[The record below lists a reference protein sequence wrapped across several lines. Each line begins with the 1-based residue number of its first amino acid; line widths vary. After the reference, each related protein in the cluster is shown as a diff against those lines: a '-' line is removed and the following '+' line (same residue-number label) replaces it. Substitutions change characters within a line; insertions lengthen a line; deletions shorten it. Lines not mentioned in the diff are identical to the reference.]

1 MNKTNTP
8 PRLAEKLLLKLL
20 RDYLA
25 EEVMGDLEEKFYLT
39 AERKSLSKARRNY
52 WYQTL
57 HYLRPFAIRKTQSTN
72 SNITTMFKHNL
83 LLSFRNFKKYKSS
96 FFINLVGLST
106 GLACALLIYLWVN
119 DELHVDKFHKNDD
132 KLYQVMMNHQM
143 TNELTTGPSTPD
155 FLAEN
160 MLKEFPEIEMATG
173 VTPSEWFGNFT
184 LVQGSNFFK
193 ATGQFAEKDYFKIF
207 SFPLIEGN
215 AEQALD
221 GIGSIAISKDL
232 AEKIFKTTENAV
244 GKTMEVQILN
254 FKYPVAVTAV
264 FENLPPN
271 STEHFD
277 MVLNWKM
284 WQNMSD
290 LVGRQVNWGNHG
302 PNTYLVLKEG
312 TNIDEFNKKIA
323 GYIKSKLETSTVTPF
338 ATKYSDRYLYGAYE
352 NGVQTGGR
360 IEYVRLFSII
370 AIFILLIACINFMNL
385 STAKASRRV
394 KEVGVKKAIG
404 ADRKSLVF
412 QYLSE
417 SILLT
422 LFSLVVAL
430 LLVLLVLPQFND
442 ITGKQLS
449 LNFDLSLVARI
460 LVITFATGLLSGSYP
475 ALYLSKFNAAFV
487 LKGGRISTSVGQLWA
502 RKGLVVFQF
511 AMSVILIVS
520 VVVVYQQVNYVQSKN
535 LGYSKENVIHFDK
548 EGEVVENQD
557 AFLAEIRNIPGVVNA
572 STIQSIVVG
581 SQNST
586 QGVVWE
592 GKNPEDN
599 IRFEVVTV
607 NYEEIETLGIQLLEG
622 RSFSREFGA
631 DEEGIIFNEAAIK
644 VMGMED
650 PVGKTVKF
658 WGGDKRI
665 IGVVKDFHF
674 ESLHSKVNPLVI
686 RLEPDKTMK
695 VMVKIAP
702 GEEKETLERLDAF
715 YGEFNPGYTFDYS
728 FLDQDYQ
735 AQYVAE
741 QRVSSL
747 SKYFAGFAILISCL
761 GLFGLASF
769 TAERRLKEIGIRK
782 ILGSSVWS
790 IVLLLTSDFTKMVGA
805 AILIALPISYYLTSN
820 WLQDFAYSIDLT
832 IWYFAGAGIAA
843 MIIAWVTVG
852 VQTLRAAR
860 VNPADCLRYE

>member
-8 PRLAEKLLLKLL
+8 PRLAGKLLIKLL
-20 RDYLA
+20 RNDLA
-25 EEVMGDLEEKFYLT
+25 EEILGDLEEKFYAT

-119 DELHVDKFHKNDD
+119 DELHVNKFHANDD
-132 KLYQVMMNHQM
+132 RLYQVMENTKLANGIITQ
-143 TNELTTGPSTPD
+143 TSTPD

-160 MLKEFPEIEMATG
+160 MIREFPEIDMGAG

-184 LVQGSNFFK
+184 LVEGDNYFK
-193 ATGQFAEKDYFKIF
+193 TTGQYAEKDYFKMF
-207 SFPLIEGN
+207 SFPLI
-215 AEQALD
+215 D
-221 GIGSIAISKDL
+221 GDASTAIADIGSIAISEDL
-232 AEKIFKTTENAV
+232 AKKIFKTTENV
-244 GKTMEVQILN
+244 IGKTMEVQLLN
-254 FKYPVAVTAV
+254 FKYPVAVSAV
-264 FENLPPN
+264 FENLPAN
-271 STEHFD
+271 STESFD
-277 MVLNWKM
+277 MVLSWKM
-284 WQNMSD
+284 WQDMSD
-290 LVGRQVNWGNHG
+290 AIGRNVHWGNHG
-302 PNTYLVLKEG
+302 PDTYLVLKQG
-312 TNIDEFNKKIA
+312 TDIDAFNQKIE
-323 GYIKSKLETSTVTPF
+323 GYIKSKLENSNVSLF
-338 ATKYSDRYLYGAYE
+338 ATRYSDRYLYGSYE
-352 NGVQTGGR
+352 NGVQAGGR
-360 IEYVRLFSII
+360 IEYVKLFSVI

-417 SILLT
+417 STLLAF
-422 LFSLVVAL
+422 FSLFVAII
-430 LLVLLVLPQFND
+430 LVLLFLPQFNN

-449 LNFDLSLVARI
+449 LGLDANLV
-460 LVITFATGLLSGSYP
+460 LMVLGITIATGLLSGSYP

-535 LGYSKENVIHFDK
+535 LGYSKDNVIHFDK
-548 EGEVVENQD
+548 EGRVMENQD
-557 AFLAEIRNIPGVVNA
+557 AFLSEAKNLPGVVNA
-572 STIQSIVVG
+572 SSIQAIVVG

-586 QGVVWE
+586 QGVEWE

-599 IRFEVVTV
+599 VRFEVVTV
-607 NYEEIETLGIQLLEG
+607 NYDLIETLGIDILEG
-622 RSFSREFGA
+622 RSFSKDFGA
-631 DEEGIIFNEAAIK
+631 NEENLIFNEAAIRA
-644 VMGMED
+644 MGLD
-650 PVGKTVKF
+650 DAVGKPVKF
-658 WGGDKRI
+658 WGKDMKIAGI
-665 IGVVKDFHF
+665 AKDFHF
-674 ESLHSKVNPLVI
+674 QSLHQKVNPLII
-686 RLEPDKTMK
+686 RFDPSQTMK
-695 VMVKIAP
+695 VMVKIEA
-702 GEEKETLERLDAF
+702 GKEKETLARLEDL
-715 YGEFNPGYTFDYS
+715 YGEFNPGYSFEYS

-747 SKYFAGFAILISCL
+747 SKYFAGFAVLISCL

-769 TAERRLKEIGIRK
+769 TAERRLKEIGVRK

-790 IVLLLTSDFTKMVGA
+790 IVWLLTSDFTKMVGA
-805 AILIALPISYYLTSN
+805 AILIALPISYYLTST
-820 WLQDFAYSIDLT
+820 WLQDFAYSINLT
-832 IWYFAGAGIAA
+832 VWYFAGAGAVA
-843 MIIAWVTVG
+843 LLIAWITVG
-852 VQTLRAAR
+852 MQTLRAAR

>member
-8 PRLAEKLLLKLL
+8 PRLAGKLLLKLL
-20 RDYLA
+20 RDDLA
-25 EEVMGDLEEKFYLT
+25 EEVLGDLEEKFYLT

-57 HYLRPFAIRKTQSTN
+57 HYLRPFTIRKTQSTN

-132 KLYQVMMNHQM
+132 RLYQVMMNHQM

-173 VTPSEWFGNFT
+173 VTPSEWFGNFS

-193 ATGQFAEKDYFKIF
+193 ATGQFAEKDYFKMF

-232 AEKIFKTTENAV
+232 AEKIFKTAENVV
-244 GKTMEVQILN
+244 GKTMEVQIIN

-264 FENLPPN
+264 FENLPTN

-290 LVGRQVNWGNHG
+290 LAGRQVNWGNHG

-323 GYIKSKLETSTVTPF
+323 GYIKSKRETSTVTLF
-338 ATKYSDRYLYGAYE
+338 AAKYSDRYLHGSYE
-352 NGVQTGGR
+352 NGVQAGGR

-404 ADRKSLVF
+404 ADRKSLIF
-412 QYLSE
+412 QYLNE

-449 LNFDLSLVARI
+449 LNFDLSLVAMI

-548 EGEVVENQD
+548 EGKVVENQD
-557 AFLAEIRNIPGVVNA
+557 VFLAEIRNIPGVVNA

-607 NYEEIETLGIQLLEG
+607 NYEEIETLGIQVLEG

-631 DEEGIIFNEAAIK
+631 DEEGVIFNESAIK
-644 VMGMED
+644 VMGMEA
-650 PVGKTVKF
+650 PLGKTVNF

-665 IGVVKDFHF
+665 IGIVKDFHF
-674 ESLHSKVNPLVI
+674 ESLHQKVNPLVI
-686 RLEPDKTMK
+686 RLEPDKTLK
-695 VMVKIAP
+695 VMVKLEA
-702 GEEKETLERLDAF
+702 GKEKETLERLEAF
-715 YGEFNPGYTFDYS
+715 YGEFNPGYSFEYS

-735 AQYVAE
+735 AQYIAE

-782 ILGSSVWS
+782 ILGSSVWN
-790 IVLLLTSDFTKMVGA
+790 IVFLLTSDFTKMVGA

>member
-8 PRLAEKLLLKLL
+8 PRLAGKLLLKLL
-20 RDYLA
+20 RDDLA
-25 EEVMGDLEEKFYLT
+25 EEVLGDLEEKFYLT

-119 DELHVDKFHKNDD
+119 DELHVDKFHKNDGR
-132 KLYQVMMNHQM
+132 LYQVMMNHQM

-193 ATGQFAEKDYFKIF
+193 ATGQFAEKDYFKMF

-232 AEKIFKTTENAV
+232 AEKIFKTAENVV
-244 GKTMEVQILN
+244 GKTMEVQIIN

-264 FENLPPN
+264 FENLPTN

-290 LVGRQVNWGNHG
+290 LAGRQVNWGNHG

-323 GYIKSKLETSTVTPF
+323 GYIKSKRETSTVTLF
-338 ATKYSDRYLYGAYE
+338 AAKYSDRYLHGSYE
-352 NGVQTGGR
+352 NGVQAGGR

-404 ADRKSLVF
+404 ADRKSLIF
-412 QYLSE
+412 QYLNE

-449 LNFDLSLVARI
+449 LNFDLSLVAMI

-548 EGEVVENQD
+548 EGKVVENQD

-607 NYEEIETLGIQLLEG
+607 NYEEIETLGIQMLEG

-631 DEEGIIFNEAAIK
+631 DEEGVIFNESAIK
-644 VMGMED
+644 VMGMEA
-650 PVGKTVKF
+650 PLGKTVNF

-665 IGVVKDFHF
+665 IGIVKDFHF
-674 ESLHSKVNPLVI
+674 ESLHQKVNPLVI
-686 RLEPDKTMK
+686 RLEPGKTLK
-695 VMVKIAP
+695 VMVKLEA
-702 GEEKETLERLDAF
+702 GKEKETLERLEAF
-715 YGEFNPGYTFDYS
+715 YGEFNPGYSFEYS

-790 IVLLLTSDFTKMVGA
+790 IVWLLTSDFTKMVGA

-820 WLQDFAYSIDLT
+820 WLQDFAYSIELT